1 MSNIQL
7 HNLANN
13 FSEFHE
19 ELSEGKI
26 SREDGTWM
34 VRRILDFMA
43 DWDADLIPER
53 EEYEL

>member
-26 SREDGTWM
+26 SREDGTLM